1 MNMLEQLQ
9 EQAPLQ
15 RRAYFPSETEAAPP
29 FAREHYNELPEKH
42 KFQTIITY
50 IPRIRNSFNGELDKF
65 DRLPREERFLLYERF
80 MFGQVRNASEEIA
93 RAEAKLKY
101 MKKAE
106 RTQEKQAKKIS
117 EIIEGKE
124 DLKAEDMRAFLP
136 PKMFARLM
144 LYVKYAGN
152 NRKSIRAFFKNLE
165 KEK

>member
-1 MNMLEQLQ
+1 MLKQVE
-9 EQAPLQ
+9 EAAPIQ
-15 RRAYFPSETEAAPP
+15 RKAYFPSETEATPP
-29 FAREHYNELPEKH
+29 FVREHYNDLHEKH
-42 KFQTIITY
+42 KSQTVHTY
-50 IPRIRNSFNGELDKF
+50 IPRIRSSFNGELEKF
-65 DRLPREERFLLYERF
+65 DKLPREERFRLYECF
-80 MFGQVRNASEEIA
+80 MFGEVRNASEEIS

-101 MKKAE
+101 MKKIE
-106 RTQEKQAKKIS
+106 RTQEKQAKRLS
-117 EIIEGKE
+117 DIIESKE